1 MPEALVP
8 ARHASHPEA
17 IARLRRAE
25 GHLRRVIAMLEG
37 GAPCLDIATQ
47 AHAVER
53 AVANAKRELIHDH
66 IDHCLTGGAADLD
79 ELRALAKLL

>member
-1 MPEALVP
+1 MDALP
-8 ARHASHPEA
+8 PRRSHPEA

-25 GHLRRVIAMLEG
+25 GHLRRVIAMLEA
-37 GAPCLDIATQ
+37 GAPCLEIATQ

-53 AVANAKRELIHDH
+53 AVANAKRALIHDH
-66 IDHCLTGGAADLD
+66 MDHCLGAAGADLA

>member
-1 MPEALVP
+1 MSSPHV
-8 ARHASHPEA
+8 SHPQA

-25 GHLRRVIAMLEG
+25 GHLRRVVAMLEA

-53 AVANAKRELIHDH
+53 ALANAKRAIIHDH
-66 IDHCLTGGAADLD
+66 IDHCLQAGSADPS

>member
-1 MPEALVP
+1 MSIPVHTTHP
-8 ARHASHPEA
+8 AI

-25 GHLRRVIAMLEG
+25 GHLRRVIAMLEE

-53 AVANAKRELIHDH
+53 AIANAKRGLIHDH
-66 IDHCLTGGAADLD
+66 MDHCLDNGAADLG